1 MENFELKAKI
11 YLILKIIVLFGA
23 LNWGLIAI
31 NKNYNLVE
39 IMTLIFPHSYQ
50 NLIQRIIYI
59 IIFLSAVYVM
69 IQRKTYLPFLDIS
82 IVPINRFLSESKQ
95 KDFELEIVINAKGG
109 SKVIYWASNKKIS
122 KDEKLSDHEEAYG
135 KFENSGIS
143 IVDNE
148 GKAKLYVKC
157 PQKYFVMHNKI
168 LPQHVHYRVVTDG
181 KLGEIKT
188 VNLNC

>member
-1 MENFELKAKI
+1 MENFEFKAKI
-11 YLILKIIVLFGA
+11 YLILKIIVLLGA

-39 IMTLIFPHSYQ
+39 MMTLIFPHSYQ

-109 SKVIYWASNKKIS
+109 SKDIYWASNKKIS
-122 KDEKLSDHEEAYG
+122 KEEKLSDHEEAYG

>member
-1 MENFELKAKI
+1 MDNFELKAYT
-11 YLILKIIVLFGA
+11 YLVLKIIVLFGA

-39 IMTLIFPHSYQ
+39 IMTLIFPNSHQ
-50 NLIQRIIYI
+50 QLIQRIVYM

-69 IQRKTYLPFLDIS
+69 IHRKTYLPFLDIS
-82 IVPINRFLSESKQ
+82 VVPVNRFLSESKQ

-109 SKVIYWASNKKIS
+109 SKVIYWASNKKIT

-157 PQKYFVMHNKI
+157 PQKYYVMHNKI
-168 LPQHVHYRVVTDG
+168 LPQHVHYRIVTDG

>member
-1 MENFELKAKI
+1 MDNFEFKVTL
-11 YLILKIIVLFGA
+11 YLILKIIVLIGA

-39 IMTLIFPHSYQ
+39 NISLIFPNSYQ
-50 NLIQRIIYI
+50 LIVQRIIYM

-82 IVPINRFLSESKQ
+82 VVPVSRFLSESKQ

-109 SKVIYWASNKKIS
+109 SKVIYWASNKKVN

-148 GKAKLYVKC
+148 GKAKLYVRC
-157 PQKYFVMHNKI
+157 PQKYYVMYNKI
-168 LPQHVHYRVVTDG
+168 LPQHVHYRIVTDG
-181 KLGEIKT
+181 RLGEIKT